1 MKKLLLTSE
10 GLTNKAIK
18 KEFIR
23 LLRCSIKKA
32 KVAFIPTAANLEK
45 DQSWV
50 KEDVEEIKDLGVA
63 KLEKIDISKV
73 ASRRLGEKLKN
84 KDVIWL
90 NGGNTFYLLYWIK
103 KSGLD
108 KFLPKFL
115 EKGVL
120 YVGVSAGS
128 IVAGPNIDLCYL
140 KGFDDPSVVKLKNTK
155 SLNFVPFTIF
165 PHYKPKWKKVVEKNK
180 DKLPEK
186 LIFLTDNQAV
196 VVEGKKYK
204 TVGK

>member
-10 GLTNKAIK
+10 GLTSEVIN
-18 KEFIR
+18 KEFLR
-23 LLRCSIKKA
+23 LLRCPIKQA
-32 KVAFIPTAANLEK
+32 RVAFISTAANVEK

-50 KEDVEEIKDLGVA
+50 KEDIKEIKDLGIDE
-63 KLEKIDISKV
+63 LEEIDISKITG
-73 ASRRLGEKLKN
+73 RKLEKKLKD
-84 KDVIWL
+84 KDVVWL

-108 KFLPKFL
+108 KFLPKLL

-120 YVGVSAGS
+120 HVGVSAGS
-128 IVAGPNIDLCYL
+128 IVAGPDIDLCYL

-165 PHYKPKWKKVVEKNK
+165 PHYEPKWKKVIEKSK
-180 DKLPEK
+180 DKLPKK
-186 LIFLTDNQAV
+186 LAFLTDNQAV

-204 TVGK
+204 TIGK